1 MSPQRRPSVASKYQI
16 RPGEPAASTRSDSQ
30 SRADEVLSAGCRWR
44 ADVAPLP
51 QKPLQLSAGK
61 YNPCSRAWPPSL
73 SAVGFWPAATRPSH
87 ARLARVTP
95 AGSQGP
101 RAGARQAFLLVWF
114 MGHRAFLPP
123 ESLTPSVAERHP
135 QGAPR
140 GRGVSHAAF
149 MPRAPP
155 PSVPSL
161 SLLPSGTRGLWSGLS
176 RSPRHS
182 CPSGTF
188 TGDLI

>member
-1 MSPQRRPSVASKYQI
+1 MWLADVRSDRESRRPA
-16 RPGEPAASTRSDSQ
+16 PALTLQ
-30 SRADEVLSAGCRWR
+30 SRADEVLSAGCRWK

-61 YNPCSRAWPPSL
+61 YDPCSRAWPLSL

-87 ARLARVTP
+87 AWLARITP

-101 RAGARQAFLLVWF
+101 RAGATQAFLLVWF

-123 ESLTPSVAERHP
+123 ESLTPSVTERYP

-149 MPRAPP
+149 MPRPPP

-161 SLLPSGTRGLWSGLS
+161 SLLPSGTRGLRSGLS
-176 RSPRHS
+176 RSPRRS